1 MKLPDLY
8 ADKKRMA
15 ALEGLVVELLRKLGG
30 RVEVPYHVIQDT
42 GLSHEITTDTDLST
56 GTTVL
61 KLTKSGTLAEIA
73 ARTPIRTPLE
83 SKLYEISCK
92 EQAAEVKANNEEL
105 AKMWSDSALFDGW
118 VEGNKKSRESEK

>member
-8 ADKKRMA
+8 AQQKRMA

-30 RVEVPYHVIQDT
+30 RVEVPYHVIQDV
-42 GLSHEITTDTDLST
+42 GLSHEITTYVDPST
-56 GTTVL
+56 RNTVL
-61 KLTKSGTLAEIA
+61 KLTKSAPLAEIA
-73 ARTPIRTPLE
+73 KQTPIRTPLE
-83 SKLYEISCK
+83 SKLVEISLK

-118 VEGNKKSRESEK
+118 VEGNKKSRETEP